1 MKPKFTA
8 RMTPFE
14 DFDLQVGHLFHL
26 LHRAIG
32 LIPRL
37 WMQSPHWD
45 RTPTPEM
52 IEAHEQEIEESDR
65 ANVELS
71 AIAAEIHVALTDK
84 KPENKLGH
92 ESAGQRGKEVG
103 GFDFPPRGLEKAHEP
118 GNESSSIEM
127 TRSVAKGPTGETTQV
142 EKRWDCHEHR
152 HELQISDHCSVYH
165 PDHGQLCYSEKHYD
179 CVLYFPVLFKD
190 KAAAAKWI
198 EKGCIAEIQEGLMN
212 LGVGFVNL
220 SCKPLGDPTWT
231 L

>member
-14 DFDLQVGHLFHL
+14 DFDLQVGHLFQL

-37 WMQSPHWD
+37 WVQSPHWD

-52 IEAHEQEIEESDR
+52 IKSHEDEIEESDR

-103 GFDFPPRGLEKAHEP
+103 GCDFPPSGLDKAHE
-118 GNESSSIEM
+118 S
-127 TRSVAKGPTGETTQV
+127 GEITQV

-198 EKGCIAEIQEGLMN
+198 EKGCVAEIQEGLMN